1 MANAQ
6 QQQQRQQQGQQ
17 QQQGKQV
24 TTAEYLQNIQSAL
37 MKQIAEK
44 IGAMPEGFNKDRFVL
59 NCITLIRDMLKD
71 KKKRENLNGISAD
84 SIALCMIKGAFLGL
98 DFLSGECY
106 AIPYGGE
113 MNFQTDYKGEIKV
126 CKKHSIQPIKD
137 IFAKVV
143 REGDMYDEGV
153 DDGKQNLTFKPI
165 PFNNGKMIGAFA
177 IVTFKDGSMLYESMS
192 AEEIEGVRKNYSKAK
207 DSDAWKNSSGEMYRK
222 TVIRRLSK
230 YIEKD
235 FDKVEQLMAY
245 DEGGGVEFQNGLLST
260 SRQQTAALPDHG
272 EPVNVFNQIKQ
283 AQQNRREPEPVNQG
297 RDTQYDEE
305 FAQFEQQN
313 YGNGGYDGYN
323 PDFDIPDEIDGELP
337 FR

>member
-1 MANAQ
+1 MEQ
-6 QQQQRQQQGQQ
+6 QENQQV
-17 QQQGKQV
+17 KQV
-24 TTAEYLQNIQSAL
+24 TTSEYLNQIQEAL

-44 IGAMPEGFNKDRFVL
+44 MGAMPDGFNKDRFIL

-137 IFAKVV
+137 IFAKIV
-143 REGDMYDEGV
+143 REGDLYDEGV
-153 DDGKQNLTFKPI
+153 EDGKQKLVFKPL
-165 PFNNGKMIGAFA
+165 PFNNGKIIGAFA
-177 IVTFKDGSMLYESMS
+177 IVTYTDGSMLYESMS
-192 AEEIEGVRKNYSKAK
+192 ADEIEGVRQNYSKAK
-207 DSDAWKNSSGEMYRK
+207 DSDAWKKSSGEMYRK

-230 YIEKD
+230 YIDKD
-235 FDKVEQLMAY
+235 FEKVEQLMAY

-260 SRQQTAALPDHG
+260 SRPKVAALPEKV
-272 EPVNVFNQIKQ
+272 EPIDAFAFAKKDSNQ
-283 AQQNRREPEPVNQG
+283 VG
-297 RDTQYDEE
+297 GLDLEE
-305 FAQFEQQN
+305 VK
-313 YGNGGYDGYN
+313 
-323 PDFDIPDEIDGELP
+323 
-337 FR
+337 

>member
-1 MANAQ
+1 MAQAQ
-6 QQQQRQQQGQQ
+6 QQQGQRQQN

-24 TTAEYLQNIQSAL
+24 TTAEYLNGIQEAL

-44 IGAMPEGFNKDRFVL
+44 MGAMPEGFNKDRFVL

-71 KKKRENLNGISAD
+71 KKKRDNLDGISAD

-106 AIPYGGE
+106 AIPYGKE
-113 MNFQTDYKGEIKV
+113 MNFQTDYKGEIKI

-143 REGDMYDEGV
+143 REGDLYDEGV
-153 DDGKQNLTFKPI
+153 DDGKQKLTFKPL
-165 PFNNGKMIGAFA
+165 PFNNRKKIGAFA
-177 IVTFKDGSMLYESMS
+177 IVTFTDGSMLYESMS
-192 AEEIEGVRKNYSKAK
+192 AEEIEGVRQNYSKAK
-207 DSDAWKNSSGEMYRK
+207 DSDAWKKSSGEMYRK

-260 SRQQTAALPDHG
+260 SRTPQAALPDNG
-272 EPVNVFNQIKQ
+272 EPVNVFNQIRQ
-283 AQQNRREPEPVNQG
+283 AQQNRREPEPVRQE
-297 RDTQYDEE
+297 RDNRYDEE
-305 FAQFEQQN
+305 FAQFEQEQG
-313 YGNGGYDGYN
+313 YYQGGN
-323 PDFDIPDEIDGELP
+323 PDFDIPDDIDGELP

>member
-1 MANAQ
+1 
-6 QQQQRQQQGQQ
+6 
-17 QQQGKQV
+17 
-24 TTAEYLQNIQSAL
+24 
-37 MKQIAEK
+37 MKQIEEK
-44 IGAMPEGFNKDRFVL
+44 VGAMPEGFNKDRFVL

-71 KKKRENLNGISAD
+71 KKKKDNLNDISPD
-84 SIALCMIKGAFLGL
+84 SIALCMVKGAFLGL

-126 CKKHSIQPIKD
+126 CKEHSIQPIKD

-143 REGDMYDEGV
+143 REGDLYEEGV
-153 DDGKQNLTFKPI
+153 DDGKQKLTFKPL

-177 IVTFKDGSMLYESMS
+177 IVTFTDGSMLYESMS
-192 AEEIEGVRKNYSKAK
+192 AEEIENVRQNYSKAK
-207 DSDAWKNSSGEMYRK
+207 DSDAWKKSSGEMYRK

-260 SRQQTAALPDHG
+260 SRTPQAALPDNG
-272 EPVNVFNQIKQ
+272 EPVNVFNQIRQ
-283 AQQNRREPEPVNQG
+283 AQQTKREPEPVRQE
-297 RDTQYDEE
+297 RDRRYDEE

-313 YGNGGYDGYN
+313 YENGGYGGYN
-323 PDFDIPDEIDGELP
+323 PDFDIPDDIDGELP

>member
-1 MANAQ
+1 MAQ
-6 QQQQRQQQGQQ
+6 EQQQQGQRQ
-17 QQQGKQV
+17 QNQQQGKQV
-24 TTAEYLQNIQSAL
+24 TTAEYLNGIQEAL

-44 IGAMPEGFNKDRFVL
+44 MGAMPEGFNKDRFVL

-71 KKKRENLNGISAD
+71 KKKRDNLNGISAD

-143 REGDMYDEGV
+143 REGDVYDEGV

-177 IVTFKDGSMLYESMS
+177 IVTYKDGSMLYESMS
-192 AEEIEGVRKNYSKAK
+192 AEEIEGVRENYSKAK
-207 DSDAWKNSSGEMYRK
+207 NSDAWKNSSGEMYRK

-260 SRQQTAALPDHG
+260 SRTPQAALPDNG
-272 EPVNVFNQIKQ
+272 EPVNVFNQIRQ
-283 AQQNRREPEPVNQG
+283 AQQNRREPEPVRQE
-297 RDTQYDEE
+297 RDNRYDEE
-305 FAQFEQQN
+305 FAQFEQEQG
-313 YGNGGYDGYN
+313 YYQGGN
-323 PDFDIPDEIDGELP
+323 PDFNIPDDINDELP
-337 FR
+337 FK

>member
-1 MANAQ
+1 MAQAQ
-6 QQQQRQQQGQQ
+6 QQQSQRQQG

-24 TTAEYLQNIQSAL
+24 TTAEYLNGIQEAL

-71 KKKRENLNGISAD
+71 KKKRENLDGIPAD

-106 AIPYGGE
+106 AIPYGKE

-143 REGDMYDEGV
+143 REGDLYDEGV
-153 DDGKQNLTFKPI
+153 DDGKQKLTFKPL

-177 IVTFKDGSMLYESMS
+177 IVTFTDGSMLYESMS
-192 AEEIEGVRKNYSKAK
+192 AEEIENVRQNYSKAK
-207 DSDAWKNSSGEMYRK
+207 DSDAWKKSSGEMYRK

-245 DEGGGVEFQNGLLST
+245 DDGGGVEFQNGLLST
-260 SRQQTAALPDHG
+260 SRQQAAALPDKG
-272 EPVNVFNQIKQ
+272 EPVNVFEQIRQ
-283 AQQNRREPEPVNQG
+283 SQQNRKEPEPVQQE
-297 RDTQYDEE
+297 RDSRYDEE
-305 FAQFEQQN
+305 FTRFEQDQG
-313 YGNGGYDGYN
+313 YYQGGN
-323 PDFDIPDEIDGELP
+323 PDFDIPDELP

>member
-1 MANAQ
+1 MAQAQ
-6 QQQQRQQQGQQ
+6 QQQQGQR
-17 QQQGKQV
+17 QGKQV
-24 TTAEYLQNIQSAL
+24 TTSEYLNNIQEAL
-37 MKQIAEK
+37 MNQIAQK
-44 IGAMPEGFNKDRFVL
+44 MGAMPEGFNKDRFVL

-71 KKKRENLNGISAD
+71 KKKRDNLNGISAD

-113 MNFQTDYKGEIKV
+113 IKFQTDYKGEIKI

-137 IFAKVV
+137 IFAKIV
-143 REGDMYDEGV
+143 REGDDYDEGV
-153 DDGKQNLTFKPI
+153 EDGQQKLTFKPL
-165 PFNNGKMIGAFA
+165 PFSNKKIIGAFA
-177 IVTFKDGSMLYESMS
+177 IVTYMDGSMLYESMS
-192 AEEIEGVRKNYSKAK
+192 TEEIEEVRQNYSKAK
-207 DSDAWKNSSGEMYRK
+207 DSDAWKKSFGEMYRK

-260 SRQQTAALPDHG
+260 SRPQAALPDNG
-272 EPVNVFNQIKQ
+272 EPVDVMEQIRKSQ
-283 AQQNRREPEPVNQG
+283 AQKQEKQQVLIQQEQS
-297 RDTQYDEE
+297 QYEEE
-305 FAQFEQQN
+305 FMQFEQQQN
-313 YGNGGYDGYN
+313 YGNDGYN
-323 PDFDIPDEIDGELP
+323 PDFNIPDYIDDESP